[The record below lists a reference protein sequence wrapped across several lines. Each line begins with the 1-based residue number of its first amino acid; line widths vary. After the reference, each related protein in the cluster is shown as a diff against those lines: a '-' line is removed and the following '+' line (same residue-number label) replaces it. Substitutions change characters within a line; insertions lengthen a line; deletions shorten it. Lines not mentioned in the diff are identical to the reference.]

1 MDMKNV
7 LLTFVGK
14 QDPFSEKTG
23 KEGAI
28 VTIVRKYKPDVVV
41 MLPSADMPG
50 VKDSTQT
57 NAYDTKDWIFEEV
70 SADIDVYVKPLSLLD
85 PTSYRQIMSEG
96 EKELKA
102 LMDSLCKEDVKFYL
116 NSSSGTPEM
125 KSMWLVWANSAFI
138 PKAVVLQVAD
148 PTFVAEDDRVR
159 ELDIDFIEEVN
170 RKNRAARYIEQGL
183 FKVAAEELD
192 SLSRIAYSSA
202 RTDKACMLRDIC
214 MSWHC
219 WDLISYKEAYDRLA
233 KVYNKYSNSRD
244 IADILAIIKE
254 QVDYLNNLKMETS
267 SENMYNMV
275 DLFYNMKRRF
285 KREDY
290 TDTLA
295 RFWRLYEGS
304 MYYALRIYYNIE
316 PEKLYESH
324 NKQNLLMIRNG
335 LNVNERLNYSSA
347 HKALK
352 DIFHDKK
359 LNNILQQTVLID
371 RQDSQQR
378 KSVQEALED
387 LRNFRNESIV
397 AHGMKSVSRHYADA
411 AIKVAPIVLKGFFR
425 DDINAILEEYPF
437 EHIKMETIAQF
448 TRMI

>member
-1 MDMKNV
+1 
-7 LLTFVGK
+7 
-14 QDPFSEKTG
+14 
-23 KEGAI
+23 
-28 VTIVRKYKPDVVV
+28 
-41 MLPSADMPG
+41 
-50 VKDSTQT
+50 
-57 NAYDTKDWIFEEV
+57 
-70 SADIDVYVKPLSLLD
+70 
-85 PTSYRQIMSEG
+85 
-96 EKELKA
+96 
-102 LMDSLCKEDVKFYL
+102 
-116 NSSSGTPEM
+116 M